1 MTENIKIVNINA
13 DGTET
18 EELIPA
24 DQYYNQMSEE
34 DREKYWAKHVRMEIS
49 DYARQRALR
58 YPNIGDQLDDLFKQG
73 LFSDEMSAKIQ
84 AVKDNI
90 PKPTE

>member
-1 MTENIKIVNINA
+1 MTFFFSFLYRNVNGIDIKSIEQNKK
-13 DGTET
+13 
-18 EELIPA
+18 
-24 DQYYNQMSEE
+24 E
-34 DREKYWAKHVRMEIS
+34 DEREKYWAKHVRMEMS

-84 AVKDNI
+84 AVKDDI
-90 PKPTE
+90 PKPNE